1 MSLQDE
7 KAMKTAILD
16 ALKTGKARARIG
28 QKLRASAYVC
38 PVGNSVDLS
47 LIDIEVSFDGTTWVN
62 FLELGVDEYPVTT
75 EFDIEIV

>member
-1 MSLQDE
+1 
-7 KAMKTAILD
+7 MKNAILN
-16 ALKTGKARARIG
+16 ALKTGKTRARIG

-38 PVGNSVDLS
+38 PVGNSIDLS
-47 LIDIEVSFDGTTWVN
+47 LLDIEVSFDGITWAN